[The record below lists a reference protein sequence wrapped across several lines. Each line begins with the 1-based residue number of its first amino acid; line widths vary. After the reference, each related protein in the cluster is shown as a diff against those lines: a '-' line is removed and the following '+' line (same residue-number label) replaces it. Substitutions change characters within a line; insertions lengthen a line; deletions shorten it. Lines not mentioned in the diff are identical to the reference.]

1 MAARRV
7 NSRADSYTR
16 DIYVDGNTVR
26 RSAVP
31 ARPEREYEEQEK
43 RRRKQR
49 QTSKNR
55 ARVRRMSRGYVV
67 FLTAVS
73 VVTMF
78 VCVHYIQLRSV
89 LTAQLKDIAALE
101 TQLNELTVENDAL
114 YNQVIDSVDLE
125 EIKDRAINDLGMS
138 YAQEDQIIWYSNSS
152 TNSYVRQY
160 QDVPE

>member
-1 MAARRV
+1 
-7 NSRADSYTR
+7 
-16 DIYVDGNTVR
+16 
-26 RSAVP
+26 
-31 ARPEREYEEQEK
+31 
-43 RRRKQR
+43 
-49 QTSKNR
+49 
-55 ARVRRMSRGYVV
+55 
-67 FLTAVS
+67 
-73 VVTMF
+73 MF